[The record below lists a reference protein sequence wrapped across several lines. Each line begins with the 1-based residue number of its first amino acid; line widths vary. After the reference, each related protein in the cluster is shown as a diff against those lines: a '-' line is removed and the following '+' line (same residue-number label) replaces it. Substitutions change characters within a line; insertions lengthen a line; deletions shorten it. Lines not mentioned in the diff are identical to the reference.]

1 MNLMNRMSP
10 TFIPEASS
18 YYFTPSSPARNV
30 RMSPTLS
37 PHACSYYCSPPSRE
51 SSYFTP
57 FSPASSSVRMSPTRS
72 PRAYCS
78 PPSWSDYSSHE
89 RSVRMSPMRKEKTP
103 AQKTSAPA
111 SPPSAIQGCC
121 TIPSYTSGQTLVCQN
136 VSSESE
142 CKSGYNGTWASGA
155 CPSTTKAYGPSLMGV
170 RNCGC
175 SDDSPLCV
183 PLRTKA
189 SLQTETAIIPKPG
202 DTKAKLF
209 AQYLKMYGSEGDK
222 LLTKTGSL
230 EGVKNFN
237 ATADIIEKKQEE
249 QDTAVLALNETAVL
263 SKKVL
268 DERNGFS
275 IKKFKIQLKTPSPPI
290 PAATKA
296 SLKEVLPTNFAW
308 PMKGVVGLAKNQGTC
323 GSCYVYA
330 ALSVIESGY
339 TRRTGKMLTFSEQA
353 LLDMKKENKCTELLN
368 GCDGGLPDEVI
379 QCVANTNGFVTVE
392 GQNGKKELVQTDI
405 TGVGTVFINNPQNTL
420 EQKEMEIMKALFNHG
435 PLCVAVTITDEWNV
449 YYKGI
454 LKSPKFVPQINH
466 AVVCIGWGYDTILK
480 KKFWLI
486 RNSWG
491 LWGELGAIRLERG
504 NPNDKTG
511 PFRMYEYNPVYPI
524 FSDKK

>member
-1 MNLMNRMSP
+1 
-10 TFIPEASS
+10 
-18 YYFTPSSPARNV
+18 
-30 RMSPTLS
+30 
-37 PHACSYYCSPPSRE
+37 
-51 SSYFTP
+51 
-57 FSPASSSVRMSPTRS
+57 
-72 PRAYCS
+72 
-78 PPSWSDYSSHE
+78 
-89 RSVRMSPMRKEKTP
+89 
-103 AQKTSAPA
+103 
-111 SPPSAIQGCC
+111 
-121 TIPSYTSGQTLVCQN
+121 
-136 VSSESE
+136 
-142 CKSGYNGTWASGA
+142 
-155 CPSTTKAYGPSLMGV
+155 MGV

-189 SLQTETAIIPKPG
+189 ALQKDTAIIPQKG

-209 AQYLKMYGSEGDK
+209 AQYLKMYGTEGDK

-237 ATADIIEKKQEE
+237 NTVNIIETKQAE
-249 QDTAVLALNETAVL
+249 QPFAVLAINETAVL
-263 SKKVL
+263 SPKEL
-268 DERNGFS
+268 DKRKGID
-275 IKKFKIQLKTPSPPI
+275 IKKLKMQLKKPVPAI

-339 TRRTGKMLTFSEQA
+339 TRRTGKMLTFSEQS

-491 LWGELGAIRLERG
+491 MWGELGALRLERG